1 MKSSVMRIARKM
13 QQESHVILTLN
24 LHQKMFVTWLTVQ
37 RVGLACELLSK
48 IEDMKWN
55 DHVDTIVRKAVK
67 RWGMLGRLK

>member
-24 LHQKMFVTWLTVQ
+24 LHQKMFVTWLIVQ

-48 IEDMKWN
+48 IEDMKCN